1 MNGWDYARKLVNAA
15 GGIGDPEGRGEVP
28 DGYGLCSKCEYMQYR
43 TTALGDECVSCAYD
57 LEAGRVALPIRPRP
71 TDPIVSCSRF
81 HPRGQMSLSDM
92 AEIATIIDIKK
103 HPIGFTGTEETE
115 IVLSK
120 FKDKEND

>member
-1 MNGWDYARKLVNAA
+1 
-15 GGIGDPEGRGEVP
+15 
-28 DGYGLCSKCEYMQYR
+28 
-43 TTALGDECVSCAYD
+43 
-57 LEAGRVALPIRPRP
+57 
-71 TDPIVSCSRF
+71 
-81 HPRGQMSLSDM
+81 MSLSDM